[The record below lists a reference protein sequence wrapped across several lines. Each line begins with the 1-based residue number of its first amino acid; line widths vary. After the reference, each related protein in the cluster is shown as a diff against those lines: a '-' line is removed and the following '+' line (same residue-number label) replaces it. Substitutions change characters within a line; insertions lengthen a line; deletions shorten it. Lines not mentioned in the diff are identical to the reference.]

1 MEAIT
6 SMKKDNLKK
15 NETLVKLP
23 RNKSYEQNLSSVIFD
38 PNNSNHK
45 LKFIEKLE
53 LRYNKFNIKS

>member
-23 RNKSYEQNLSSVIFD
+23 RNKSYEQNLSNIIFN
-38 PNNSNHK
+38 PNK
-45 LKFIEKLE
+45 RDDTDIFIQTLE
-53 LRYNKFNIKS
+53 IRYQNLSSQ

>member
-6 SMKKDNLKK
+6 YMKKDNLKK

-38 PNNSNHK
+38 PNNSNNK

-53 LRYNKFNIKS
+53 LRYNKLNIKS

>member
-6 SMKKDNLKK
+6 YMKKDNLKK
-15 NETLVKLP
+15 NNTLVKLP

-38 PNNSNHK
+38 PNNSNNK

-53 LRYNKFNIKS
+53 LRYNKLNIKS

>member
-38 PNNSNHK
+38 PNNSNNK

-53 LRYNKFNIKS
+53 LRYNKLNIKS